1 MIALRRVLLVALL
14 SIPAQEAVAGGSSP
28 DTLEGAAPY
37 CAPMERRHTHD
48 VRVNVDE
55 APITD
60 GVHVHVDDHYAGVHI
75 EVNIEVHVDEDACCD
90 SMP

>member
-1 MIALRRVLLVALL
+1 MNRALLLCVLLAV
-14 SIPAQEAVAGGSSP
+14 PVPAVAGGSSP
-28 DTLEGAAPY
+28 DTLDAPY

-55 APITD
+55 APVTD

-75 EVNIEVHVDEDACCD
+75 EVNIEVHVDEDACCE